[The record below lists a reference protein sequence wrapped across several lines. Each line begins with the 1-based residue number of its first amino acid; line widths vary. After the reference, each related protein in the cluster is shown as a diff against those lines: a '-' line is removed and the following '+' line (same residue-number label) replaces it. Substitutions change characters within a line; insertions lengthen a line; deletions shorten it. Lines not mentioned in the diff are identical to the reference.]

1 MGAKDGTGVL
11 PRYARLFEPPGVS
24 HSRSRREA
32 SAAARAC
39 FEAMRSR
46 FAGPDAAYVIG
57 LLIRLGEVGS
67 LDFFGSLRT
76 IGEQIGALLGEE
88 VDVARLY
95 RGVRVLHG
103 HTCVVERVSRQLWRL
118 RLAGASDPASPHHR
132 QLLAET
138 PTPYRL
144 GAGDD
149 GEVRGQGREELSE
162 AVLNLRHRLA
172 LAEAQAAAA
181 VAERDQGREELQA
194 VAGVRDQAL
203 EQAEA
208 ARRELADLRQRWADA
223 EVDRFDAAARHEE
236 TILQRALEN
245 EGLVRQLAELRAALE
260 QAQARPVVAGGEDGK
275 IAALKGALKL
285 ERERRHAADVR
296 LRRIL
301 SALRAK
307 LGELPDEDPEG
318 ALFDFSAE
326 EVETAIG
333 GFGKILLE
341 LAAERRRELAEL
353 EQSAA
358 PDLERLAELRQ
369 DVEIADALAR
379 SGAPAA
385 DEALVERAT
394 SAKSRVGAR
403 RR

>member
-1 MGAKDGTGVL
+1 
-11 PRYARLFEPPGVS
+11 
-24 HSRSRREA
+24 
-32 SAAARAC
+32 
-39 FEAMRSR
+39 MRSR

-88 VDVARLY
+88 IDVARLH

-144 GAGDD
+144 GAGDN
-149 GEVRGQGREELSE
+149 GEDQRRVELSE
-162 AVLNLRHRLA
+162 EVLNLRRRLA

-181 VAERDQGREELQA
+181 AAERDQGREELQA
-194 VAGVRDQAL
+194 MAVLRDEAL
-203 EQAEA
+203 EQTEA
-208 ARRELADLRQRWADA
+208 ARRELAELRQRWADA
-223 EVDRFDAAARHEE
+223 EVERIDAATRHEE
-236 TILQRALEN
+236 TIRQRALEHD
-245 EGLVRQLAELRAALE
+245 GLVRQLSELRAALE
-260 QAQARPVVAGGEDGK
+260 QAQARPAVADGEDGK
-275 IAALKGALKL
+275 LAALKGALKL

-318 ALFDFSAE
+318 ALYDFSAD
-326 EVETAIG
+326 EVETAVA
-333 GFGKILLE
+333 GFGRILLE

-358 PDLERLAELRQ
+358 PDSERLADLRM
-369 DVEIADALAR
+369 DVTIAEAMAHH
-379 SGAPAA
+379 GAPAV
-385 DEALVERAT
+385 DDALVERAT
-394 SAKSRVGAR
+394 SATSRVVAR

>member
-11 PRYARLFEPPGVS
+11 LRYARLFEPPDVS
-24 HSRSRREA
+24 PSRSRREA

-76 IGEQIGALLGEE
+76 IGEQIGALIGEV

-118 RLAGASDPASPHHR
+118 RLAGASDPASPRHR

-149 GEVRGQGREELSE
+149 GEDRGRGRVELSE
-162 AVLNLRHRLA
+162 EVFNLRRRLA
-172 LAEAQAAAA
+172 LAEAQAAVA
-181 VAERDQGREELQA
+181 VAERDQDREDLQA
-194 VAGVRDQAL
+194 VTHLRDQAHK
-203 EQAEA
+203 EGEA
-208 ARRELADLRQRWADA
+208 VRRELADQRQRWADA
-223 EVDRFDAAARHEE
+223 EVERSDAAARLEE

-260 QAQARPVVAGGEDGK
+260 LAQARPVVAGGEDGK
-275 IAALKGALKL
+275 AAALKGALKL

-307 LGELPDEDPEG
+307 LGDLPDEDPEA

-326 EVETAIG
+326 EIETAVG
-333 GFGKILLE
+333 GFGRILLE

-353 EQSAA
+353 ERSAA
-358 PDLERLAELRQ
+358 PDPERLAELRQ
-369 DVEIADALAR
+369 DVEMADALAR
-379 SGAPAA
+379 HGGPATE
-385 DEALVERAT
+385 DALVERAT
-394 SAKSRVGAR
+394 SAGSRRVDR
-403 RR
+403 RT

>member
-1 MGAKDGTGVL
+1 MGGKDGTGVL
-11 PRYARLFEPPGVS
+11 PRYARLFEPPDVS

-76 IGEQIGALLGEE
+76 IGEQIGDMLGE
-88 VDVARLY
+88 VIDAARLY
-95 RGVRVLHG
+95 RGMRALHG

-144 GAGDD
+144 GAGDGD
-149 GEVRGQGREELSE
+149 DRGRVELSE
-162 AVLNLRHRLA
+162 EASSLRHRLA
-172 LAEAQAAAA
+172 LAEKYAAAA
-181 VAERDQGREELQA
+181 VDERDQAREALQA
-194 VAGVRDQAL
+194 AAGMRDQAH
-203 EQAEA
+203 EEAEA
-208 ARRELADLRQRWADA
+208 ARRELADLRQQWTDA
-223 EVDRFDAAARHEE
+223 RAERIDAAALQDRLEE
-236 TILQRALEN
+236 TIRQRALEN
-245 EGLVRQLAELRAALE
+245 EGLGRQLAELRAALE
-260 QAQARPVVAGGEDGK
+260 QAHAGPVVAGGEDGK
-275 IAALKGALKL
+275 IGALKGALRL

-301 SALRAK
+301 SVLRAK
-307 LGELPDEDPEG
+307 LGELPAEDPEG
-318 ALFDFSAE
+318 ALLEYSAE
-326 EVETAIG
+326 ELEAAVG
-333 GFGKILLE
+333 GFGRVLLE
-341 LAAERRRELAEL
+341 LAAARRRELTEL

-358 PDLERLAELRQ
+358 PDPERLAMLRQ
-369 DVEIADALAR
+369 DVEVADALAR
-379 SGAPAA
+379 HAPP
-385 DEALVERAT
+385 
-394 SAKSRVGAR
+394 
-403 RR
+403 